1 MSWIFLDKKGDDGYM
16 QKFAHG
22 CGASTTP
29 LESWNYEDSNET
41 LVLRGIMKHKIIK
54 KCWEDQ
60 RPFYYMDSG
69 YLGNKISN
77 RNPQGWKFYHRVV
90 LNNLQH
96 SAVIPRA
103 SDRWNS
109 LGIKLQNKK
118 QGQNIVVVFPDDKPC
133 TFYNINR
140 EQWIESTL
148 NTIKQHTDR
157 PIVVRDRT
165 ASRRF
170 RVASSFDE
178 MLADAWATVT
188 YNSIAA
194 TESVIAGVPSF
205 VLAPCNAAQP
215 VSNTDL
221 TNIDNPWWPSDEE
234 RQAWANHLAYG
245 QFHVRELA
253 DGTAYRILKETEDLN
268 A

>member
-1 MSWIFLDKKGDDGYM
+1 MNWIFLDKNSDDGYM
-16 QKFAHG
+16 QKFAAG
-22 CGASTTP
+22 CGATATP
-29 LESWNYEDSNET
+29 LESWNYDDSKDT

-54 KCWEDQ
+54 RCWQDK

-69 YLGNKISN
+69 YLGNKISS

-90 LNNLQH
+90 PNNLQH
-96 SAVIPRA
+96 GNVIPRPNN
-103 SDRWNS
+103 RWDA
-109 LGIKLQNKK
+109 LGIKLQDRK
-118 QGQNIVVVFPDDKPC
+118 QGENIVVVFPDDKPC
-133 TFYNINR
+133 TFYNIDR
-140 EQWIESTL
+140 EQWIDTTL

-157 PIVVRDRT
+157 PIVIRDRT

-170 RVASSFDE
+170 RVAASFDE
-178 MLADAWATVT
+178 MLQDAWATVT
-188 YNSIAA
+188 FNSIAA
-194 TESVIAGVPSF
+194 TESVIAGVPAF
-205 VLAPCNAAQP
+205 VLAPCNAACP

-221 TNIDNPWWPSDEE
+221 SKIDSPWWPSDEQ

-253 DGTAYRILKETEDLN
+253 DGTAYRILKETEELN